1 MHSTSTDS
9 VNYGKGQ
16 KALGKKGLVALITFL
31 SAFSPMTTDLYLPS
45 LPGLSDYFNA
55 PVNLVNLTLILFFVF
70 YSAGMLFWGPLSDK
84 YGRKPALI
92 AGMVIYTAASLLCAS
107 AGDVYQLIIYRVL
120 QAVGGSSA
128 TAVSTAIVKDVYG
141 GRKRESILALVQ
153 SMVFIAPAV
162 APVLGAAMLLF
173 TTWRGVF
180 WILAGAGLLA
190 LAGSLA
196 LEETI
201 GKRYHGTI
209 MQTLGRLGAV
219 LKNPGFSSLL
229 LIFSLCSIPLLS
241 FVAASSY
248 IYVKW
253 FHLSE
258 QVYSYY
264 FALNAVCLLL
274 GPMLYLHLSR
284 RFYRRSIIIACFAA
298 ITASGL
304 LVFTLGSSSPW
315 FFAVSL
321 LPSTVAVSCLRPP
334 GTNLMLEQQREDTGS
349 ASSLIGCFSLL
360 LGSFG
365 MSLISLDWANT
376 ILVLGAV
383 NIFTGL
389 ICGSVWL
396 LVSKK
401 PFIKQ
406 VPDAFA
412 AAPARGS
419 R

>member
-1 MHSTSTDS
+1 MPNTNPAAADDS
-9 VNYGKGQ
+9 KGQ
-16 KALGKKGLVALITFL
+16 KCLGEKGLVALITFL
-31 SAFSPMTTDLYLPS
+31 SAFTPLSTDMYLPS

-70 YSAGMLFWGPLSDK
+70 YSAGMLIWGPLSDK
-84 YGRKPALI
+84 YGRKPALL
-92 AGMVIYTAASLLCAS
+92 AGMIIYTAASLLCAS
-107 AGDVYQLIIYRVL
+107 AGDVYQLIIYRVF
-120 QAVGGSSA
+120 QAFGGSSA

-141 GRKRESILALVQ
+141 GRKREFILALVQ
-153 SMVFIAPAV
+153 SMVVIAPAV

-180 WILAGAGLLA
+180 WILAGAGLMA

-201 GKRYHGTI
+201 VKRYNGTFP
-209 MQTLGRLGAV
+209 QTVGRLGAV

-229 LIFSLCSIPLLS
+229 LVFSLCSIPLLS
-241 FVAASSY
+241 FVASSSY

-258 QVYSYY
+258 QVYSYF

-274 GPMLYLHLSR
+274 GPMLYLNLSR
-284 RFYRRSIIIACFAA
+284 RFYRNSIIIACFTA

-304 LVFTLGSSSPW
+304 LVCTLGSNSPW
-315 FFAVSL
+315 LFAVSL
-321 LPSTVAVSCLRPP
+321 IPSTIAGSCLRPP

-360 LGSFG
+360 MGSIG

-389 ICGSVWL
+389 ICGSIWL

-401 PFIKQ
+401 PFVKQ
-406 VPDAFA
+406 VPDAFTV
-412 AAPARGS
+412 APTHGK
-419 R
+419 